1 MTEVLVGLL
10 WDFSTLTVEKS
21 FCVLIKKSVSGSGED
36 KMLKVAIYGKGGIGK
51 STVTSNL
58 AAAFASMGK
67 RVIQIGCDPKADST
81 INLLGGEPL
90 RPAMNYMREE
100 DEEPEKLEDISRI
113 GYGGILCIETG
124 GPTPGLGCAGRG
136 IIATFQLLEDLKLF
150 ETYKPDVVLYDVLGD
165 VVCGGFAAPIR
176 EGYAE
181 KVLIVTSGEK
191 MALYAANNI
200 SSAVRNFEDRSYARV
215 FGIVLNHRNVENENQ
230 KVEEFSKK
238 SGIPIVGEIPRS
250 DEIIRNEDMGRT
262 VIEGDPKS
270 EISRR
275 FLDLAEML
283 LQSEEDA

>member
-1 MTEVLVGLL
+1 MFIRG
-10 WDFSTLTVEKS
+10 S
-21 FCVLIKKSVSGSGED
+21 F
-36 KMLKVAIYGKGGIGK
+36 MLKVAIYGKGGIGK

-58 AAAFASMGK
+58 AAAFATMGK

-81 INLLGGEPL
+81 INLLGGEAL
-90 RPAMNYMREE
+90 RPVMNYMREE
-100 DEEPEKLEDISRI
+100 DEEPENLEDISRI

-200 SSAVRNFEDRSYARV
+200 ASAVRNFEDRSYARV
-215 FGIVLNHRNVENENQ
+215 YGIVLNRRNVENEKR
-230 KVEEFSKK
+230 KVADFAEKNN
-238 SGIPIVGEIPRS
+238 IPIVGEIPRS
-250 DEIIRNEDMGRT
+250 DEIIRWEDEGKT
-262 VIEGDPKS
+262 VIEGDPDAAV
-270 EISRR
+270 SRR
-275 FLDLAEML
+275 FFELAEKL
-283 LQSEEDA
+283 LKSEDNA

>member
-1 MTEVLVGLL
+1 
-10 WDFSTLTVEKS
+10 
-21 FCVLIKKSVSGSGED
+21 
-36 KMLKVAIYGKGGIGK
+36 MLKVAIYGKGGIGK

-58 AAAFASMGK
+58 AAAFANMGK

-90 RPAMNYMREE
+90 RPVMNFMREE
-100 DEEPEKLEDISRI
+100 DEEPYELAQISKE

-136 IIATFQLLEDLKLF
+136 IIATFQLLEDMDLF
-150 ETYKPDVVLYDVLGD
+150 AHYKPDVVLYDVLGD

-215 FGIVLNHRNVENENQ
+215 FGIVLNHRNVENEME
-230 KVEEFSKK
+230 KVQAFSEK
-238 SGIPIVGEIPRS
+238 IDVPIVGEVPRS
-250 DEIIRNEDMGRT
+250 DEIIRWEDQGKT
-262 VIEGDPKS
+262 VIEGNPDS
-270 EISRR
+270 EISKC
-275 FLDLAEML
+275 FFDLAEL
-283 LQSEEDA
+283 LLKEEENA